1 MRNLCAGFLSCCVIL
16 GLAACG
22 GGGGGHP
29 TPTPTPTPSLTVSP
43 SSATVALGA
52 TQQFSATSGV
62 TPVTATWSVN
72 GVQGGNS
79 TVGTIDGTGKYTG
92 PATFPSP
99 NAFMVTANASGA
111 SGNAN
116 LTVAYPN
123 DNHLSQSRP
132 VKLGTTGGNSKDFV
146 NNGTTVTCCSGT
158 LGSLI
163 IQGGNFFILSNNH
176 VLDKSSFGTLGDP
189 IGQPGLVDNNCNAG
203 AAVATLSQAA
213 ALKPSPCTGV
223 CTGPAPS
230 NVDAALAQIV
240 SSATVDTGG
249 NILDLGAAG
258 PSSIAAAPPSLT
270 NAVPSTVLS
279 SNEGVAKSGRSTGL
293 TCSTLSSVTTTV
305 SVDYN
310 SSCGGAKA
318 FTATFTNQI
327 IINGATFSASG
338 DSGSLV
344 VTSDTARPVGL
355 LFAGNST
362 STTANTI
369 ADLMTAFGSFT
380 FAGGADHSVS
390 CDATA
395 TASSVSKTVGASS
408 ASLSTEESERV
419 TAARDK
425 YASYLYANTAVRDVS
440 IGGSVDNPQEGAV
453 VITVHG
459 STAIP
464 ALVDNVRTRVVYE
477 DAPAPRASVAD
488 INRAAAIQQ
497 AHAPA
502 LMKESGIQGVGV
514 GVSDDNTAET
524 ALVIYVITGM
534 PHPEIPAVIDGLR
547 TKIIEGDRFRAFGWG
562 HETRPSACSQKQQ
575 PKNESIKSVQKL
587 P

>member
-1 MRNLCAGFLSCCVIL
+1 MRNLCAAVLSCCVIL

-29 TPTPTPTPSLTVSP
+29 TPTPTPTPSLTVTP
-43 SSATVALGA
+43 SSTTVALGA
-52 TQQFSATSGV
+52 TQQFSATSGI

-72 GVQGGNS
+72 GVMGGNS
-79 TVGTIDGTGKYTG
+79 TVGTIDSTGKYTG

-99 NAFMVTANASGA
+99 NTFMVTANASGA
-111 SGNAN
+111 TGNAN
-116 LTVAYPN
+116 LTVAFPN
-123 DNHLSQSRP
+123 DNHLSQTEP
-132 VKLGTTGGNSKDFV
+132 IKLGTTGGNSTDLV
-146 NNGTTVTCCSGT
+146 NNGKTITCCSGT

-163 IQGGNFFILSNNH
+163 IKGGNFFILSNNH
-176 VLDKSSFGTLGDP
+176 VLDKSSFGTIGDP
-189 IGQPGLVDNNCNAG
+189 IGQPGLVDNNCAAG
-203 AAVATLSQAA
+203 QTVAAMSQAA

-240 SSATVDTGG
+240 SSATVDTTG
-249 NILDLGAAG
+249 NILDLGVAG
-258 PSSIAAAPPSLT
+258 TTSIAAAPPSLT
-270 NAVPSTVLS
+270 TAVPSSVLS

-305 SVDYN
+305 SVDYD
-310 SSCGGAKA
+310 SSCGGSKA
-318 FTATFTNQI
+318 FTATFGNQI

-344 VTSDTARPVGL
+344 VTSDTARPLGL

-380 FAGGADHSVS
+380 FAGGADHPVS

-395 TASSVSKTVGASS
+395 SASSVSKTVGASS
-408 ASLSTEESERV
+408 ATLSAQESERV
-419 TAARDK
+419 TAAK
-425 YASYLYANTAVRDVS
+425 EKFASQLYANPAVRDITV
-440 IGGSVDNPQEGAV
+440 GSSADSPQEGAV
-453 VITVHG
+453 VVTVHG
-459 STAIP
+459 STVIP
-464 ALVDNVRTRVVYE
+464 AMLDSVRTRVVYE
-477 DAPAPRASVAD
+477 NAPAPRASVAD
-488 INRAAAIQQ
+488 INRAAAIVQI
-497 AHAPA
+497 HAPA
-502 LMKESGIQGVGV
+502 LMKQPGIQGVGV

-524 ALVIYVITGM
+524 ALVIYVISGM
-534 PHPEIPAVIDGLR
+534 PHPEIPAVIEGMR

-575 PKNESIKSVQKL
+575 VGNRSVSTK
-587 P
+587 PTH